1 MQPVN
6 PIINAK
12 FSLSHTRCRPAAAY
26 HCTLGRLASE
36 NGNFA
41 RTRCGTAPAA
51 SSRARAPLNFG
62 CPWASAHGARP
73 PTHSPKFPNPS
84 RRGGRAAA
92 NHQSST
98 RTAHPPQPTDPP
110 IPYVFPARYG
120 GARCAPARPHVTVS
134 PVPTRDA
141 TRAPV
146 PHTALSPPPY

>member
-1 MQPVN
+1 MAILHVRDVAPL
-6 PIINAK
+6 P
-12 FSLSHTRCRPAAAY
+12 RP
-26 HCTLGRLASE
+26 R
-36 NGNFA
+36 
-41 RTRCGTAPAA
+41 
-51 SSRARAPLNFG
+51 RARARPLNFG

-73 PTHSPKFPNPS
+73 PTHSPSFPTH
-84 RRGGRAAA
+84 RAAAA

-146 PHTALSPPPY
+146 PHTALSPPPYQVLEISGKPDTGSDNVEPELKTAFSIG